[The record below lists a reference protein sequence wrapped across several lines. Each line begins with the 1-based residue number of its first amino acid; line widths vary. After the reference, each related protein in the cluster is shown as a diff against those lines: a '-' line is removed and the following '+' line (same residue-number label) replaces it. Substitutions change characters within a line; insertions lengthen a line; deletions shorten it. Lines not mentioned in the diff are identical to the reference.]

1 MGVEM
6 LQSENE
12 SDGPF
17 ASIEEALVRIAA
29 GEAVIV
35 LDAADREN
43 EGDIVF
49 AAEKASPELLAFTMR
64 YSAGVI
70 CVPMEGEELDRL
82 ELPPM
87 CKINQDAK
95 QTSFAVSVDARTG
108 ITTGISAA
116 DRARTINL
124 LADPTTTAADL
135 TRPGH
140 VFPLRAAQG
149 GVLERAGHTEAAV
162 DLARLAGLRSAA
174 VISELVND
182 DGTMARLDDL
192 RELSRRFGLTMISI
206 EDLISWR
213 RDHDLRMEQI
223 AGVAM
228 PTSRGNFRALGFRDA
243 MDSSEH
249 IALVKGD
256 IADGEDVLVR
266 VHSECLTG
274 DIFHSRRCDC
284 GQQLDLAL
292 ELIEEEGRG
301 IILYLKGQEGRGV
314 GLLRK
319 LEAYA
324 LQEEGY
330 DTVDSNVQL
339 GLPVDSRSYGSAARM
354 LRALR
359 VSSIRL
365 LTNNPAKCSGLEKF
379 GLRVNSVVPLAIEP
393 NSENF
398 AYLLAKRDRL
408 GHRLSNLPAPAHEA
422 SQLLTHGTSDECR
435 PIVGEAAA

>member
-1 MGVEM
+1 
-6 LQSENE
+6 
-12 SDGPF
+12 
-17 ASIEEALVRIAA
+17 
-29 GEAVIV
+29 
-35 LDAADREN
+35 
-43 EGDIVF
+43 
-49 AAEKASPELLAFTMR
+49 
-64 YSAGVI
+64 
-70 CVPMEGEELDRL
+70 
-82 ELPPM
+82 
-87 CKINQDAK
+87 
-95 QTSFAVSVDARTG
+95 
-108 ITTGISAA
+108 
-116 DRARTINL
+116 
-124 LADPTTTAADL
+124 
-135 TRPGH
+135 
-140 VFPLRAAQG
+140 
-149 GVLERAGHTEAAV
+149 
-162 DLARLAGLRSAA
+162 
-174 VISELVND
+174 
-182 DGTMARLDDL
+182 
-192 RELSRRFGLTMISI
+192 MISI

-223 AGVAM
+223 TGVAM